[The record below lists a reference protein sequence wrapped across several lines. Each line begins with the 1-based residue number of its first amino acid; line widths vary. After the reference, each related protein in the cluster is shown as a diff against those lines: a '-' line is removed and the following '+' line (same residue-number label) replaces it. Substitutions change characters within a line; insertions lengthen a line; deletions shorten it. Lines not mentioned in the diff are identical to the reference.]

1 MISHHETLED
11 GDVKHRCQV
20 VRWVRSFPFSFLSD
34 REYIIGRRVWRAED
48 GCLYGKTPN
57 CASSQGANVLFELRS
72 KSRHRG
78 QVGVFCNAEVLC
90 MPCGSLYNM

>member
-48 GCLYGKTPN
+48 GCLYGKSTVFTSLFTCVAAVFLKGN
-57 CASSQGANVLFELRS
+57 RGFMVTSHCA
-72 KSRHRG
+72 
-78 QVGVFCNAEVLC
+78 
-90 MPCGSLYNM
+90 